1 MKDTRMPPRSSAGEA
16 GVEFW
21 RDSDLVG
28 AYDRSDL
35 RPVEA
40 LLLDRYRDALSGR
53 VLEIGVGAGRVT
65 RHLCPIASE
74 LHGIDIS
81 PAMVRRA
88 SKSCPDATI
97 VVRDLRE
104 IGVYGHEG
112 FDAVV
117 ASFNVIDVLD
127 HTDREHL
134 FDAFARILAPKGV
147 LLFSSHNRAAIG
159 TVRGPVGQLLD
170 DLEHLRLKRTIAG
183 VVRLPRRVS
192 NRARMRS
199 LEHEGPTYSI
209 VNDNAH
215 DYALAQYYI
224 DRDEQAHQ
232 LGRHGLRLEA
242 CYDLSGAPVGEGTLA
257 ERASELYYV
266 ATRFVADGETGEARP
281 A

>member
-1 MKDTRMPPRSSAGEA
+1 MKDTRTPLRSNAGEA

-40 LLLDRYRDALSGR
+40 FLLERYRDALSGR

-65 RHLCPIASE
+65 RYLCPIASE

-88 SKSCPDATI
+88 SKACPDATI

-104 IGVYGHEG
+104 IGVYGHEV

-127 HTDREHL
+127 HADREHL
-134 FDAFARILAPKGV
+134 FDALARIMAPKGV

-159 TVRGPVGQLLD
+159 TVHGPLAQLLD
-170 DLEHLRLKRTIAG
+170 DLEHLRLKRTVAG

-224 DRDEQAHQ
+224 DRDEQARQ
-232 LGRHGLRLEA
+232 LERHGLRLEA
-242 CYDLSGAPVGEGTLA
+242 CYDLSGSPVPEGTFA
-257 ERASELYYV
+257 ERATELSYV
-266 ATRFVADGETGEARP
+266 ATRVVADRGARP
-281 A
+281 S